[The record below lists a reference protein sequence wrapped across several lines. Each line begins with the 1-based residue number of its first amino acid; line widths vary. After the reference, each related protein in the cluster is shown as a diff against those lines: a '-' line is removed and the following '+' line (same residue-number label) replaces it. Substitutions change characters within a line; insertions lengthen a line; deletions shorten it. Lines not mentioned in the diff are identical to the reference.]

1 MRFLDALTHT
11 DGRVNMKNAG
21 YIAAALGACYFAFA
35 QNGTESGGGGN
46 APTTS
51 SELSFGPVNFA
62 GYDNYV
68 YRDETTA
75 VQVLLSE

>member
-1 MRFLDALTHT
+1 MRPKNVRLALDRILT
-11 DGRVNMKNAG
+11 MKNLG
-21 YIAAALGACYFAFA
+21 YICAVLAACWFALA
-35 QNGTESGGGGN
+35 QDDSAT
-46 APTTS
+46 APTSS

-68 YRDETTA
+68 YRDNTTA

>member
-1 MRFLDALTHT
+1 MQLTNLLI
-11 DGRVNMKNAG
+11 DPEGQLKMKNLG
-21 YIAAALGACYFAFA
+21 YIGALLAAGWYAFA
-35 QNGTESGGGGN
+35 QTNSTL
-46 APTTS
+46 PTTS

-68 YRDETTA
+68 YRDNTTA